1 MLRLGGGEE
10 GKLPAINIYC
20 EIPIRVDTIT
30 LQTQQQNLFN
40 ILEIKICM
48 HSHTLCLFFSL
59 SFFYFQE
66 HIYHRKCA
74 NWCGGG

>member
-30 LQTQQQNLFN
+30 LQTQQTTQ
-40 ILEIKICM
+40 
-48 HSHTLCLFFSL
+48 
-59 SFFYFQE
+59 SFQY
-66 HIYHRKCA
+66 IG
-74 NWCGGG
+74 N